1 MDVNKSPAEYDRV
14 NIFCPHRAAA
24 GTSTNDSEGSGNGYY
39 IIYNVS
45 KEEYETCRVT
55 NPAARRMLVC
65 DSPASERRSYVT
77 ITFRPFSPQPN
88 GPEFHAGHDY
98 YFICKFK
105 RGLSFYLAYFIN
117 ETRNKIINRCFP
129 FCKISICLPLF
140 GFKCLQKR
148 GLRSLILQMSVHL
161 SILFLIS
168 ILVYLPFFACFFVK
182 KLLKKSIRV

>member
-1 MDVNKSPAEYDRV
+1 MMQRLWCKTISYVFLPFHRFRIDNTDHIMDVNKSPAEYDRV

-105 RGLSFYLAYFIN
+105 QGTCLSVWHVSSTKF
-117 ETRNKIINRCFP
+117 ETKLSTGVF
-129 FCKISICLPLF
+129 LF
-140 GFKCLQKR
+140 AKCLSVYHFSDSNVYKR
-148 GLRSLILQMSVHL
+148 V
-161 SILFLIS
+161 
-168 ILVYLPFFACFFVK
+168 P
-182 KLLKKSIRV
+182 